1 MSDADAS
8 QRAENKRGEMR
19 AGARL
24 RAKSRRKGGRE
35 GGWGEVER
43 GKERGRKGKVEE
55 IALQNAER
63 GEVRGERKDDTMPLL
78 SPL

>member
-1 MSDADAS
+1 MSDADTP

-24 RAKSRRKGGRE
+24 RGKSRRKGGRE

-43 GKERGRKGKVEE
+43 GEERGRKGKVEE
-55 IALQNAER
+55 IAECR
-63 GEVRGERKDDTMPLL
+63 EGRGER
-78 SPL
+78 